1 MARVVQGLLLAA
13 VGICTAVALFL
24 NWYSA
29 QFLAGDNTTLKI
41 VYTGLV
47 VGSGLVKLCGAVY
60 LEYETKIFK
69 RGLFWTCV
77 AALLIDVYWSIGF
90 GALSREQATGPR
102 AEAARAY
109 RDAETKALGAK
120 ADLDL
125 KKRPDKAAAV
135 LEAELTAARAGALK
149 TYSERESGFCAA
161 KRDYVDECQ
170 AVAKLAPALASARDY
185 ETAAAAHK
193 AAVEALGKLELP
205 KAADPQAH
213 AIGEML
219 RKLPFLASFPDEA
232 AGMGLGLLLV
242 LFFEGVAIFVFR
254 AATKPPRIPDWGS
267 SRTDTSP
274 AQKATGGTQVPARA
288 PVARRKRGAVPP
300 DISALLKALAT
311 GGNLPSGLA
320 VTTTGGLF
328 GSQRALATAAG
339 LSASSINTA
348 LREAQAAGR
357 LTYIA
362 GAGGTR
368 IEFATVRARA

>member
-1 MARVVQGLLLAA
+1 M
-13 VGICTAVALFL
+13 
-24 NWYSA
+24 
-29 QFLAGDNTTLKI
+29 
-41 VYTGLV
+41 
-47 VGSGLVKLCGAVY
+47 KLCGAVY
-60 LEYETKIFK
+60 LEYERKIWK

-109 RDAETKALGAK
+109 KDAEKNAK
-120 ADLDL
+120 RAGDELAR

-135 LEAELTAARAGALK
+135 LEAELTAARAGALR
-149 TYSERESGFCAA
+149 TSSERESGFCAA
-161 KRDYVDECQ
+161 KREYVDDCQ
-170 AVAKLAPALASARDY
+170 TIARLAPALATARDY

-193 AAVEALGKLELP
+193 AAVDALAKLELP

-213 AIGEML
+213 AVGEML
-219 RKLPFLASFPDEA
+219 RKLPFMASFPDEA

-242 LFFEGVAIFVFR
+242 LFFEGVAIFAFR
-254 AATKPPRIPDWGS
+254 AATKPPRIPDWS
-267 SRTDTSP
+267 SRADTSEPEP
-274 AQKATGGTQVPARA
+274 ARAAAHVPARA
-288 PVARRKRGAVPP
+288 PAARRKRGAVPP
-300 DISALLKALAT
+300 DITALLKALAA
-311 GGNLPSGLA
+311 GGSLPTGLA
-320 VTTTGGLF
+320 VTTTGGLY
-328 GSQRALATAAG
+328 GSQRAIANAAG

-368 IEFATVRARA
+368 IEFAQIRARA